1 MAPRIS
7 LLIGFSAMIT
17 AVLIGTA
24 IGLLSGF
31 FGGWVDAVLMRITEI
46 VMALPTVLLAIAL
59 RVVLPD
65 YSPTLP
71 LLGALDPNLYK
82 ILVAIGLVTWTGIA
96 RAVRGQVFSLKE
108 REFIEAARA
117 LGCSNWRILTV
128 HLLPNVAPTVIVL
141 ATLATAHNILLE
153 AGLSFLGLGVDPSI
167 PSWGTMIADGQP
179 FFLSAPW
186 ILLAPGVAI
195 VLAVGRIQ
203 LCRPGDAGNAGA
215 GAVEF
220 CGNREL
226 AQRLERRV
234 STHMASLRGVTR
246 MPCPSGV
253 RRTSLQP
260 DTSAG
265 NSHLAW
271 CGELL
276 AQSVDILRFTLFFGH
291 RRARLHAG
299 NDGVFPLVS
308 ASTAPV
314 RRKRDGDGAVRST
327 RFEYRARS
335 GIAAFLCSYSARL

>member
-1 MAPRIS
+1 MWQRLQRHRLAQVGFTIVLVLLLVAIFAPLISPVDPQATRPNGVSTLGEPHPPGGGFLLGADSLGRDVWTRTLYGARIS

-117 LGCSNWRILTV
+117 VGCSNWRILTV

-195 VLAVGRIQ
+195 VLAV
-203 LCRPGDAGNAGA
+203 AGFNFVGQAMQ
-215 GAVEF
+215 ET
-220 CGNREL
+220 
-226 AQRLERRV
+226 LEPRR
-234 STHMASLRGVTR
+234 
-246 MPCPSGV
+246 
-253 RRTSLQP
+253 
-260 DTSAG
+260 
-265 NSHLAW
+265 
-271 CGELL
+271 
-276 AQSVDILRFTLFFGH
+276 
-291 RRARLHAG
+291 
-299 NDGVFPLVS
+299 
-308 ASTAPV
+308 
-314 RRKRDGDGAVRST
+314 
-327 RFEYRARS
+327 
-335 GIAAFLCSYSARL
+335 